1 MMRGGAL
8 VRTSRPRIRGLKTG
22 ARRFDPMAVEALSH
36 EGMPTHAG
44 DLSIEVHGIE
54 PIPPEARYGSLGRIF
69 TVWFTPNLVPA
80 AFFIGTLAAAD
91 FLKIGF
97 VTGILAILVGNI
109 VGSVLVGILGTM
121 GPSTGMAQM
130 PLARLA
136 YGKSIVIPGMLNWL
150 SCIGWDGINSIFGA
164 SALTLL
170 TGMNFVVSLVI
181 IVVLQAALGV
191 IGYEAIHTFEKY
203 MAFALGA
210 MFVVLTISIFG
221 QASTGRTDGFTGLDQ
236 LGAFVLFST
245 ICASFVLAW
254 ALYASDYS
262 RYLPVNTSKFGIF
275 WITVVALTLSAGWIE
290 VLGLAVAD
298 KVTAESVGT
307 IHTILGGGPIG
318 GLAMIAIALGT
329 VAVNAL
335 NDYTGSLSLLAA
347 GIRVPR
353 VASAFVVAV
362 LGFLFTLYLNS
373 GDFAGKF
380 TNYLL
385 FLSYWIAPWAAVV
398 LVDWWLRRGRADTA
412 RLVQFSALPSG
423 LLGLVSLVIGFLAS
437 LPFQQSSYG
446 EELHKTYGL
455 PINVISDTYLHYADF
470 AYVIGFVLAALVYWI
485 GWRMMQA
492 SSPEPI

>member
-1 MMRGGAL
+1 
-8 VRTSRPRIRGLKTG
+8 V
-22 ARRFDPMAVEALSH
+22 AVEALSP

-44 DLSIEVHGIE
+44 DLSIEGRGIE
-54 PIPPEARYGSLGRIF
+54 PIPAEARYGSLGRIF

-97 VTGILAILVGNI
+97 VTGVLAILVGNV
-109 VGSVLVGILGTM
+109 VGSILVGILGTM
-121 GPSTGMAQM
+121 GPATGMAQM
-130 PLARLA
+130 PLARAA
-136 YGKSIVIPGMLNWL
+136 YGKSIIVPGLLNWL

-164 SALTLL
+164 AALSLL
-170 TGMNFVVSLVI
+170 TGLPFVVSLLI
-181 IVVLQAALGV
+181 IVLLQAALGV

-203 MAFALGA
+203 MAIVLGA
-210 MFVVLTISIFG
+210 MFVVLTIAIFG
-221 QASTGRTDGFTGLDQ
+221 HANTGRADGFTGLDQ

-262 RYLPVNTSKFGIF
+262 RYLPVNTSRFGVF

-298 KVTAESVGT
+298 KATGPSVGV
-307 IHTILGGGPIG
+307 INTILGGGVVG
-318 GLAMIAIALGT
+318 GLAMVAIALGT

-353 VASAFVVAV
+353 VASAFVVAI

-380 TNYLL
+380 EGYLL

-398 LVDWWLRRGRADTA
+398 LVDWMLRGGRVDTS
-412 RLVQFSALPSG
+412 RLTRFGGLPRG
-423 LLGLVSLVIGFLAS
+423 LLAHGSLIIGFLVS
-437 LPFQQSSYG
+437 LPFQQSTFG
-446 EELHKTYGL
+446 EELHGTYPFL
-455 PINVISDTYLHYADF
+455 PINQISDNVLHYADF
-470 AYVIGFVLAALVYWI
+470 AYVVGFVVAAVVYWV
-485 GWRMMQA
+485 GASMMR
-492 SSPEPI
+492 SSMEPM